1 MTFKEAYD
9 LVNEKKLVVVYT
21 LKWHQ
26 NDNYDMPQ
34 DMSDLTIHQDV
45 ICTAKMEDTKYDI
58 LEEMGYPSTRTEIVL
73 LDVKNNEITR
83 GEANETRCGNVFL
96 SIEELTYKLQL
107 LLKRDR
113 SAWTDFI
120 LDDC

>member
-21 LKWHQ
+21 LKWQQ
-26 NDNYDMPQ
+26 NANSDMPQ
-34 DMSDLTIHQDV
+34 EMSDLTIHQDV
-45 ICTAKMEDTKYDI
+45 ICTAKIEEHKSDI
-58 LEEMGYPSTRTEIVL
+58 LEEMGFPPTRTEIVL
-73 LDVKNNEITR
+73 LDVKNNEIAR

-120 LDDC
+120 LEDC